1 MDNAMRGRRIER
13 FGRLREGIKP
23 LKGEAQG
30 RYRCETKP
38 GRLREEEGVKRLR
51 KSEGAAQP
59 GEVSPVWVASRC
71 FKRRRAMKLQE
82 GRRTAT
88 VDRGSYSGAE
98 PKPMRGRSYVF
109 HVRAQ
114 GGREDLR
121 GQSER

>member
-30 RYRCETKP
+30 RYRCEIKP

-59 GEVSPVWVASRC
+59 GEASPVWVAAC
-71 FKRRRAMKLQE
+71 FRKRRRVPNPME
-82 GRRTAT
+82 G
-88 VDRGSYSGAE
+88 G
-98 PKPMRGRSYVF
+98 
-109 HVRAQ
+109 Q
-114 GGREDLR
+114 GPF
-121 GQSER
+121 Q